1 MTKDFEF
8 LLHMQ
13 RLMFEAEALAIQF
26 GVKDRF
32 LSIMVAGLLS
42 KEDELLDSDMPRLK
56 AIYSYNIDDLN
67 ELDEVQEFIYH
78 TYHEPDKE
86 ELDQR
91 DINDLL
97 GGTGIELED

>member
-32 LSIMVAGLLS
+32 LSIMVAGLLP
-42 KEDELLDSDMPRLK
+42 EDNNDSYIDGAKLQ
-56 AIYSYNIDDLN
+56 AIYSYNIDDVN
-67 ELDEVQEFIYH
+67 ELDEMQEFIYH
-78 TYHEPDKE
+78 TYHEPHKE

-91 DINDLL
+91 DLNDLL

>member
-32 LSIMVAGLLS
+32 LSIMVAGVLPEES
-42 KEDELLDSDMPRLK
+42 DELTDDMLRLK
-56 AIYSYNIDDLN
+56 AIYSYNIDDVN
-67 ELDEVQEFIYH
+67 ELDEMQEFIYH
-78 TYHEPDKE
+78 TYHEPGKE

-91 DINDLL
+91 DLNDLL